1 MRGNVGDAK
10 CLTKICSLL
19 HGYQGIIIVLKM
31 EMPVRSRLL
40 RGGKEDSFY
49 YMQVALCDLA
59 LLENKF
65 FLFVVTGR
73 KTFSLNVI
81 ISHCHGHISSLLFV
95 TCAI

>member
-65 FLFVVTGR
+65 FY
-73 KTFSLNVI
+73 
-81 ISHCHGHISSLLFV
+81 SLLLDGRLFH
-95 TCAI
+95 